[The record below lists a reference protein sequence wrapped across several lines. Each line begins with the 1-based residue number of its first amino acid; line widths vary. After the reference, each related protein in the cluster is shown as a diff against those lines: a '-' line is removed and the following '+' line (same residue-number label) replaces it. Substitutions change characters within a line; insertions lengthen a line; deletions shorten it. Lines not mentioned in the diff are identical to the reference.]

1 MTNLKQS
8 ITYPGQTKRIFSFA
22 RISEAYPDNGPD
34 NGTDNGTNGAEGSG
48 GSAYG

>member
-1 MTNLKQS
+1 MANLKQS

-34 NGTDNGTNGAEGSG
+34 NGTNGAEGSG